1 MTAYAICDMGDEVDM
16 QENRLYKRFTVEE
29 MDVQTARI
37 SSTKVEIHD
46 ISPMG
51 ASIIGSKKL
60 NIGREY
66 TLKFGNEDPSFS
78 AKGIVKWEMLI
89 GSRKIS
95 EKEVAPLYAA
105 GLEFKGIL
113 TAKAA
118 PIIEYISRHMDT
130 RDRRLRGIRFKVLA
144 ADLAVL
150 SSLEFYAVR
159 VISLG
164 GMLIETKQEF
174 LTETTFPMELLLPD
188 DERPLF
194 FTGRIAHCNA
204 VPRGD
209 ALRYNVGIEFA
220 EMKENDKARLGD
232 FTSVI
237 QCR

>member
-1 MTAYAICDMGDEVDM
+1 MR
-16 QENRLYKRFTVEE
+16 ENRLYKRFTVEE

-66 TLKFGNEDPSFS
+66 TLKFGSGDPSFS

-95 EKEVAPLYAA
+95 EKEVAPLYLA
-105 GLEFKGIL
+105 GLEFTGIL

-118 PIIEYISRHMDT
+118 SVMEYISKHMDI
-130 RDRRLRGIRFKVLA
+130 RDRRLRGVRFKILA
-144 ADLAVL
+144 DDSAVL

-159 VISLG
+159 IIGLG
-164 GMLIETKQEF
+164 GMLIETKQQF

-209 ALRYNVGIEFA
+209 ALRYNVGIEFN
-220 EMKENDKARLGD
+220 ELKKEDKIRLAD
-232 FTSVI
+232 FTNIIQSV
-237 QCR
+237 